1 MECYFFG
8 TFNPIHLGHIEIA
21 RKVKELCNF
30 ERVIFVPSYMP
41 PHKIDGLASY
51 KNRLEMVKLAAG
63 EENVSDIEFHLR
75 VPSYTYRTIEKLYE
89 ENNSKRINFIIGYD
103 QFFKIESW
111 KEPEIL
117 KEKINFI
124 VIPRKFQNGQVMGDR
139 AFEYFKNKNYS
150 FQVLNIDFLDV
161 SSSMIRKCV
170 ENDYDI
176 AGLTTSEVRQ
186 YIENNRLY
194 KSMAG
199 KKFIG

>member
-41 PHKIDGLASY
+41 PHKIDGLANY
-51 KNRLEMVKLAAG
+51 KNRLEMVKLAVG
-63 EENVSDIEFHLR
+63 EDNVSDIEFHLR

-89 ENNSKRINFIIGYD
+89 KNNSKRINFIIGYD

-117 KEKINFI
+117 KEKLNFI
-124 VIPRKFQNGQVMGDR
+124 VIPRKFQNGQVMGDK

-150 FQVLNIDFLDV
+150 FEILNIDFLDV
-161 SSSMIRKCV
+161 SSSMIRNFV

-194 KSMAG
+194 KSVVG

>member
-21 RKVKELCNF
+21 RKVKELAGF
-30 ERVIFVPSYMP
+30 KRVIFVPSYMP
-41 PHKIDGLASY
+41 PHKVEGLASY
-51 KNRLEMVKLAAG
+51 KDRLEMAKLAVG
-63 EENVSDIEFHLR
+63 NENVSDIEFHLR

-89 ENNSKRINFIIGYD
+89 ENGNKKINFIIGYD
-103 QFFKIESW
+103 QFFKLESW

-117 KEKINFI
+117 KEKINFM
-124 VIPRKFQNGQVMGDR
+124 VIPRKFQNGQVMGNA
-139 AFEYFKNKNYS
+139 AFKYFENKGYN

-161 SSSMIRKCV
+161 SSSMIRKYV

-176 AGLTTSEVRQ
+176 AGLTTKEVRQ

-194 KSMAG
+194 KNVAG
-199 KKFIG
+199 RKFIS